1 MKKRR
6 WTCIDILKCLAAI
19 AVVEIHKPL
28 EIQGGDE
35 FLILCRFAVP
45 VFFMITGFFYPETVA
60 KKRELKQLGKIF
72 TITIGANLFYLL
84 WEILLA
90 VEKRENIKEALLA
103 RFEERV
109 PEDFILWN
117 FSPLS
122 PHLWYLQALLYVL
135 VIAFIVEHL
144 GLRKLAYLAIP
155 VLLAGSLIKGSYSL
169 FFVGKYP
176 NIIPVL
182 FLTLGFGIIGFLDDY
197 LKVVLR
203 RSDGLL
209 PKQKMLGQIIV
220 TTIFLVYIL
229 VKDDSLLGMLIPF
242 SGGKYWECKFITIPL
257 VYFVVIGTVNGV
269 NFTDGLDGLAT
280 GVTTMVAVFFT
291 VVSIAFKGGIEPV
304 TAAVTGALL
313 GFLLFNVHPA
323 QVFMGDTGSLA
334 LGGFVAG
341 CAYMLKMPWIIVIVG
356 MIYLIEV
363 LSVMIQVTY
372 FKKTGGK
379 RFFKMAPIHHHFEL
393 CGWSETRVVA
403 VFTVVTALLC
413 VAGLMILS

>member
-35 FLILCRFAVP
+35 FLIMCRFAVP

-60 KKRELKQLGKIF
+60 KKRELKQFGKIF

-103 RFEERV
+103 RFEKRV

-169 FFVGKYP
+169 FFVGKEDCHIYYAR
-176 NIIPVL
+176 N
-182 FLTLGFGIIGFLDDY
+182 FLYCGLPFFWLGCWFGSRKEALLSFLDRKKMGFLLCGLPVFWNMAVMEQKWLVENSLTRALAKVGKDY
-197 LKVVLR
+197 SMLIYVLHYAVLQALSRCFKGR
-203 RSDGLL
+203 RSLL
-209 PKQKMLGQIIV
+209 AKGYHQYGMMFVFAV
-220 TTIFLVYIL
+220 T
-229 VKDDSLLGMLIPF
+229 
-242 SGGKYWECKFITIPL
+242 
-257 VYFVVIGTVNGV
+257 VV
-269 NFTDGLDGLAT
+269 
-280 GVTTMVAVFFT
+280 MVAVY
-291 VVSIAFKGGIEPV
+291 AN
-304 TAAVTGALL
+304 ARA
-313 GFLLFNVHPA
+313 
-323 QVFMGDTGSLA
+323 
-334 LGGFVAG
+334 
-341 CAYMLKMPWIIVIVG
+341 CLKNHSRK
-356 MIYLIEV
+356 L
-363 LSVMIQVTY
+363 
-372 FKKTGGK
+372 
-379 RFFKMAPIHHHFEL
+379 
-393 CGWSETRVVA
+393 
-403 VFTVVTALLC
+403 
-413 VAGLMILS
+413 